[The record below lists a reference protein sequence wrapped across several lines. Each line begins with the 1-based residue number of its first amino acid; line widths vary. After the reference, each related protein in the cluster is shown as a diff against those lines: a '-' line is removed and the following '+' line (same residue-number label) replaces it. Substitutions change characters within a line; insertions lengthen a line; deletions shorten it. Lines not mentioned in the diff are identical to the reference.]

1 MSNNDSERLPLSV
14 GAEVGAVGSVR
25 PETAN
30 PRLYF
35 YSLPNYHA
43 DRRFDPRA
51 RGELECVLPY
61 LDDYET
67 KLKKIAAPGWY
78 AVEERQGSKI
88 SNSWAVEIRPDVRT
102 IAPDIHIQS
111 STADSSIVALV
122 EQALEKQREMFA
134 YELDTLREELRPTE
148 PPPPSVGSR
157 LVERLEQVALDNME
171 KTLRGEQPP
180 AKTEEAQQPRL
191 SAEDELTLTL
201 ARNSDLLPRIIE
213 RMTNTISLGGE
224 TPPRKRSMGEQILET
239 VKESTV
245 LQSKAGRAFER
256 VLNRLLPESDG
267 GDDEDGNGD
276 ESEGDS
282 PEEIAN
288 ACSSYIVE
296 KCAANEPIKFTDEP
310 VKRFAQ
316 AVPAAWAELLEALKV
331 APVELVIGHFSN
343 AEEFPGW
350 YASVLKAPHA
360 RQWVIENLINPAN
373 QPPRKTRAV
382 KEPQKA

>member
-1 MSNNDSERLPLSV
+1 M
-14 GAEVGAVGSVR
+14 R

-61 LDDYET
+61 SDDYET

-102 IAPDIHIQS
+102 IAPDIYIQP

-134 YELDTLREELRPTE
+134 YELDTFREGLRPIE
-148 PPPPSVGSR
+148 PPSPTVGSR
-157 LVERLEQVALDNME
+157 LMERLEQVALDNME

-180 AKTEEAQQPRL
+180 AKTEEAEAQPRL
-191 SAEDELTLTL
+191 SAEDALTLTL
-201 ARNSDLLPRIIE
+201 AQNSDLLPRIIE
-213 RMTNTISLGGE
+213 RMTKTLGVSEAPPHRRGVGE
-224 TPPRKRSMGEQILET
+224 RIFDMMEGSPILQT
-239 VKESTV
+239 
-245 LQSKAGRAFER
+245 KAARTFDR
-256 VLNRLLPESDG
+256 VVNRILPDPDNSDG
-267 GDDEDGNGD
+267 DDDD
-276 ESEGDS
+276 GDS
-282 PEEIAN
+282 DVDSPQEIAD
-288 ACSSYIVE
+288 ACSNYIVE
-296 KCAANEPIKFTDEP
+296 KCAANEALKFTDEP
-310 VKRFAQ
+310 IKRFAEEMPDGFAFLIHSLQ
-316 AVPAAWAELLEALKV
+316 TSPIEIFV
-331 APVELVIGHFSN
+331 AHFSN
-343 AEEFPGW
+343 PDQFPSW

-360 RQWVIENLINPAN
+360 RQWITENLVEPA
-373 QPPRKTRAV
+373 K
-382 KEPQKA
+382 KLGKAK